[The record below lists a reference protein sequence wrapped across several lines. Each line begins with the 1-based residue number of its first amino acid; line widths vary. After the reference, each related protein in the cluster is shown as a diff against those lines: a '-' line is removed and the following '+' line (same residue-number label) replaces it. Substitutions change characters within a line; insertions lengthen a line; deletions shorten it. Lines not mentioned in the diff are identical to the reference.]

1 MPFRS
6 GISVEKNRAA
16 KKRIENQSLLEEKE
30 MKTPSNRVVKPSV
43 RAIQSMHMQANGKEK
58 KVKQLFA

>member
-1 MPFRS
+1 
-6 GISVEKNRAA
+6 
-16 KKRIENQSLLEEKE
+16 